1 MSASY
6 QKINYS
12 TRPAKAIERKMLAEA
27 IACLRTFRDPS
38 TYRYIGFGSTYFS
51 DFQLFHKTLGLKD
64 MVSIEKDEENKERFH
79 FNKPFDCIK
88 LVFDESTQALPKLIE
103 TDIPSI
109 IWLDYD
115 GPLNE
120 EVLTDIR
127 TVFTQVPS
135 GSLFL
140 YSVNAHP
147 PSRETCKSRVDEFKN
162 RVGPDK
168 FPTDISERDLAQ
180 WGSANVTR
188 RIVHNEIEE
197 TLFAR
202 NSPRPDGARFEFR
215 QLFNFHYADG
225 AKMLTSGGMLIDAGM
240 KSLLSSSGLENLDFS
255 RDSEEPYRIRVPNLT
270 RRETQYLDKSLPGGS
285 IDQNLGIPVED
296 ISEYRKVYRYF
307 PSFSEVLA

>member
-1 MSASY
+1 M
-6 QKINYS
+6 I
-12 TRPAKAIERKMLAEA
+12 AEA
-27 IACLRTFRDPS
+27 ISCLRSFREPS

-51 DFQLFHKTLGLKD
+51 DFQLFHKALGINY
-64 MVSIEKDEENKERFH
+64 MVSIEKDVEKEERFQ
-79 FNKPFDCIK
+79 FNKPYDCIR
-88 LVFDESTQALPKLIE
+88 LVFEESTQALPKVIE
-103 TDIPSI
+103 PDIPSI

-120 EVLTDIR
+120 DVLTDIR
-127 TVFTQVPS
+127 TVFTKIPA

-147 PSRETCKSRVDEFKN
+147 ASRSGCNSRVDEFKK
-162 RVGPDK
+162 RVNSDK
-168 FPTDISERDLAQ
+168 FPNDIQEKDLAQ
-180 WGSANVTR
+180 WGTATTTR

-202 NSPRPDGARFEFR
+202 NSPRPNGAQFEYQ

-240 KSLLSSSGLENLDFS
+240 KSILASSGLGNLDFYS
-255 RDSEEPYRIRVPNLT
+255 GNEVAYNIRVPNLT
-270 RRETQYLDKSLPGGS
+270 RREVQHLDKALPGGTLN
-285 IDQNLGIPVED
+285 QNLGIPQDD
-296 ISEYRKVYRYF
+296 IDVYSKVYRYF